1 MRCATGEGWNAVMMD
16 SARERSILFQCNP
29 EADYYSIL
37 ANGMKTDGCGFPVAV
52 PYFYSFTL
60 IVSQIFLNLFIAIII
75 DSFLG

>member
-16 SARERSILFQCNP
+16 AARPRSILFQCNTD
-29 EADYYSIL
+29 ADYYSIL
-37 ANGMKTDGCGFPVAV
+37 SNGMKTDGCGLNIAI